1 MTNNDVVLASCDP
14 LLNDLIFKIMYIYDF
29 ICKEFSLLLN
39 LLRII
44 ILLNLLRIIISLLDV
59 LSVYLGTI
67 M

>member
-44 ILLNLLRIIISLLDV
+44 ISILGV